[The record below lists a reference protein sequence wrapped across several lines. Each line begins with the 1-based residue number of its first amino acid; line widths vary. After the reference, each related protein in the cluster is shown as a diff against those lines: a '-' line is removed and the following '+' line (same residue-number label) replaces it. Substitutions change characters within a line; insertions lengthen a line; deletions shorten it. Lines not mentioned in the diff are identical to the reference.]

1 MHFADD
7 VVDSCGDGE
16 EFRRQQRVNRNF
28 WCSKSESKVRKN
40 CEGKS
45 DVRGMPA
52 NRVALY
58 NGILRDRVAQ
68 RMTYS
73 YWFFFCDYVNCVITD
88 YALISL
94 LFFFFYKYFSSL
106 VKFVKGDRN
115 KGKYCWWQQQS
126 SIAAGITW
134 SLVFYCAD
142 WIQGGSSCELWR
154 WLCQYRIVFLAT
166 SLHVSIPKQLLFF
179 SFFFFLSNL

>member
-1 MHFADD
+1 MSFLLASKTGKWLVELTDD

-73 YWFFFCDYVNCVITD
+73 Y
-88 YALISL
+88 
-94 LFFFFYKYFSSL
+94 
-106 VKFVKGDRN
+106 
-115 KGKYCWWQQQS
+115 
-126 SIAAGITW
+126 
-134 SLVFYCAD
+134 
-142 WIQGGSSCELWR
+142 
-154 WLCQYRIVFLAT
+154 
-166 SLHVSIPKQLLFF
+166 
-179 SFFFFLSNL
+179 

>member
-1 MHFADD
+1 MAVSGTVIVLALRLQRSFLAIQFPVHEISHPSTPILRSCISSVRNKREKKRVHFADD

-58 NGILRDRVAQ
+58 NGILRDRAIFRKTLGNSLSDTNSSKVYREHHDGYWQLKKLLVA
-68 RMTYS
+68 
-73 YWFFFCDYVNCVITD
+73 FF
-88 YALISL
+88 
-94 LFFFFYKYFSSL
+94 
-106 VKFVKGDRN
+106 DR
-115 KGKYCWWQQQS
+115 
-126 SIAAGITW
+126 
-134 SLVFYCAD
+134 
-142 WIQGGSSCELWR
+142 GS
-154 WLCQYRIVFLAT
+154 
-166 SLHVSIPKQLLFF
+166 
-179 SFFFFLSNL
+179 